1 MISKR
6 NKRYDSPQ
14 ENLRQFSL
22 NNSKGIDS
30 TKSPTDFNTVS
41 AAKNLVVNPDGSMSL
56 RKPLTYVDGTLRD
69 RDVLQYY
76 LYDGYSKL
84 EVLVTQSF
92 SSIGITGMDGTY
104 QPIRVKC
111 TTADGT
117 VLTRPPTHSVDNL
130 IFPQGT
136 PEVVNLNST
145 TIVGNCTVDL
155 KNFDGKANDGVDFS
169 LYDSVKPLP
178 RYLQIRYAENDKVWD
193 VTVKSPEVNTL
204 TTAEG
209 EIPLN
214 PNLNL
219 DNPTAVRDTYDAVVP
234 TVKGIVAYAPST
246 ITNGIPVVSELTHA
260 STSDS
265 VEQVERVY
273 SDRYGA
279 PDPQTNLVTFES
291 TSTIRETLEF
301 SDEFNDYDFECG
313 LSLGL
318 KLESGDP
325 AVYSVHLDS
334 TCTIISEYVDEDDDN
349 SVRNNTISVNGVF
362 DAVYSSDVLS
372 NEVTRHL
379 SFKGKLK
386 EFKGWRLRYPDGK
399 ITFEIKITYT
409 KTSLSTGLIP
419 TNVITENVR
428 NSRFRIVN
436 AIENATKSAVILK
449 AFCSIPVPENTTYY
463 ATWFSSTDGIEWT
476 EMRKG
481 GITVKELSPTWV
493 PDPYDKDAKPKV
505 SDYVEYN
512 YFPFVAEGFKDSAIG
527 LTHSSDGQYDW
538 LIDRTDVIGINTPGT
553 PLPKLQYR
561 FKIIAVEPLSE
572 GMPEWESSA
581 DKGKY
586 RVYATVAQQDY
597 TPVFKDEFEFFDIE
611 LGNTAYG
618 KKMYHRKALYSY
630 GHAKFFNNIF
640 VSDIDSFITPLYNVI
655 DLDARESSQV
665 TCIVPWRDYLV
676 SATDNAVY
684 LHTKQADGFLTKTVN
699 TSIGI
704 PAEDYACCKA
714 VLNGILFKS
723 GPKIYQLYPNVY
735 SGDDSTLNVTDISK
749 PVEDILEEYLSGD
762 YLPFAF
768 STESEYI
775 LMLPNAADTTCLRYD
790 YSSKRWAVCTYPVVA
805 TRCEIISLND
815 IRIFGIVGKFSAEF
829 VFDSTTPEGVYGDTL
844 PVQKGSVVNTI
855 TVPIEFEWDTG
866 QKTDNISI
874 QKQFVESKL
883 VFSTE
888 DALEYFPMEL
898 TVHVDGDPHV
908 TSLDLNSDA
917 PFWKDDGSI
926 GVANTAFRLSSG
938 ATSGVFRQLIVR
950 YSGKGR
956 SVRHILSGKPTSN
969 FRLYETYVRY
979 KTLNVKR

>member
-6 NKRYDSPQ
+6 THRTSHPQ
-14 ENLRQFSL
+14 EALRQFSL

-69 RDVLQYY
+69 RDILQYY

-145 TIVGNCTVDL
+145 TIVGNCAVDL
-155 KNFDGKANDGVDFS
+155 KNFDGKDNDGVDFS

-260 STSDS
+260 SASDS
-265 VEQVERVY
+265 VKKIERVY
-273 SDRYGA
+273 EDTYGA
-279 PDPQTNLVTFES
+279 PDPKTNLVSFES

-318 KLESGDP
+318 KLESGDH

-334 TCTIISEYVDEDDDN
+334 TCIVTSEYTDKDGDFTYRDT
-349 SVRNNTISVNGVF
+349 SVKSVF
-362 DAVYSSDVLS
+362 DAVYTSDVLS
-372 NEVTRHL
+372 NGVTRHL
-379 SFKGKLK
+379 LFKGKLNPPA
-386 EFKGWRLRYPDGK
+386 GYSLRSPDRRIK
-399 ITFEIKITYT
+399 FEISITYT
-409 KTSLSTGLIP
+409 KTSLGTDLIP

-436 AIENATKSAVILK
+436 AIENATESAVILK
-449 AFCSIPVPENTTYY
+449 AFCNIPVPENTTYY
-463 ATWFSSTDGIEWT
+463 ATWFSSTDGIKWT

-527 LTHSSDGQYDW
+527 LTYSSGGQYGW
-538 LIDRTDVIGINTPGT
+538 LIDRADVIGINTPGT

-572 GMPEWESSA
+572 GMSEWESSA

-586 RVYATVAQQDY
+586 RVYATVAQQEY

-611 LGNTAYG
+611 FGNTVYG

-630 GHAKFFNNIF
+630 GHEKFFNNIF
-640 VSDIDSFITPLYNVI
+640 VSDIDSFTTPLYNVI

-723 GPKIYQLYPNVY
+723 GPKVYQLYPNVY

-768 STESEYI
+768 STESEYV

-815 IRIFGIVGKFSAEF
+815 IRIFGIVGDASAEF
-829 VFDSTTPEGVYGDTL
+829 VFDSEPSGHVYGDTL
-844 PVQKGSVVNTI
+844 PILNGTQMSVVI
-855 TVPIEFEWDTG
+855 TPIEFEWDTG

-883 VFSTE
+883 IFSTE
-888 DALEYFPMEL
+888 DTLEYFPMEL

-908 TSLDLNSDA
+908 TKIDLNSDA
-917 PFWKDDGSI
+917 PFWKEEGSV
-926 GVANTAFRLSSG
+926 GVANTTFRLGNES
-938 ATSGVFRQLIVR
+938 TSGVLRQLIVR

-956 SVRHILSGKPTSN
+956 SVRHILRGKPTSN
-969 FRLYETYVRY
+969 FKLYETYVRY